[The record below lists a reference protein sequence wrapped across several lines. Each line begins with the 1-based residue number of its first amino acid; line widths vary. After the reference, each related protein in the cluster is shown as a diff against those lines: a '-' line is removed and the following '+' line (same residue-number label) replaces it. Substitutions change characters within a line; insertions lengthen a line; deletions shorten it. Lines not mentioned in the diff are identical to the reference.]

1 MKSVR
6 VHAQTILPKPES
18 CGFAWEVLIKT
29 VRVSVCWNPKI
40 EIAQGA
46 LKALIAMRRWLASV
60 RRMYSSTVPKSYL
73 ILLDVSE

>member
-6 VHAQTILPKPES
+6 VHSQTILPKLES
-18 CGFAWEVLIKT
+18 CGFAWDVLTKT
-29 VRVSVCWNPKI
+29 IRVSICWNPKT

-46 LKALIAMRRWLASV
+46 VQALIAMRRWLASV
-60 RRMYSSTVPKSYL
+60 RRMYFSTVPKSYL